1 MILKELVNE
10 HRELDKLIVEYEKM
24 NKIAYHSSTIYH
36 KIKELKKKK
45 LLLKDRIEYY
55 RNISV

>member
-36 KIKELKKKK
+36 KIKEFKT
-45 LLLKDRIEYY
+45 LLFLV
-55 RNISV
+55 NFFN